1 MKTEY
6 QIIAVD
12 FDGTLCTDCFPKIG
26 QPNTALIEL
35 LKGLRRQGRK
45 IILWTCRCGNQ
56 LEEAVEWC
64 RKWELEFDAV
74 NENLPEII
82 ERYGSDGRKIYADV
96 YIDDMSYNHRA
107 KNVQITIKKSFT
119 QRMEELVHDGYEIL
133 VEQIGKSNVVLVRIT
148 KNGIAHRDFYNYAI
162 HGHTSDEEKENG
174 LLEVIEKSVLMVDIL
189 SKSKEAI

>member
-35 LKGLRRQGRK
+35 LKGLRRQGRQ

-96 YIDDMSYNHRA
+96 YIDD
-107 KNVQITIKKSFT
+107 KSCFPWEVKRMRKLDYEFIFT
-119 QRMEELVHDGYEIL
+119 CGIVAFIAALGMVTGI
-133 VEQIGKSNVVLVRIT
+133 VVLAGAKIYV
-148 KNGIAHRDFYNYAI
+148 YNLPLIVGSFLAI
-162 HGHTSDEEKENG
+162 GG
-174 LLEVIEKSVLMVDIL
+174 LLWGLLLVL
-189 SKSKEAI
+189 K

>member
-35 LKGLRRQGRK
+35 LKGLRRQGRQ

-82 ERYGSDGRKIYADV
+82 ERYGSDGRKIYV
-96 YIDDMSYNHRA
+96 YNLPLI
-107 KNVQITIKKSFT
+107 VGSF
-119 QRMEELVHDGYEIL
+119 LA
-133 VEQIGKSNVVLVRIT
+133 IG
-148 KNGIAHRDFYNYAI
+148 
-162 HGHTSDEEKENG
+162 G
-174 LLEVIEKSVLMVDIL
+174 LLWGLLLVLNNDNVEKRTKHRYCSDSI
-189 SKSKEAI
+189 